1 MKQQIIEY
9 FKAIM
14 VDYECHSNLCI
25 VKQNAS
31 WDGEEEN
38 MASHAWLSENCLL
51 FALTIFKAAK

>member
-38 MASHAWLSENCLL
+38 MASHA
-51 FALTIFKAAK
+51 